1 MGKVVVRIMALVLE
15 RVSLA
20 REDVHGADNLL

>member
-1 MGKVVVRIMALVLE
+1 VGKVVVRIMALVLE

-20 REDVHGADNLL
+20 GEDMHGADNLL